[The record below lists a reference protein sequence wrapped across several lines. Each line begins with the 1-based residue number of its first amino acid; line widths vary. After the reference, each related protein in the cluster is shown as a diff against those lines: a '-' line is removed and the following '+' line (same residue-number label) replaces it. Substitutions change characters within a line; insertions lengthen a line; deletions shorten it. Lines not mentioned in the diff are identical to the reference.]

1 MSHITVKIN
10 SGKIRGIIQD
20 GIFTFKGLRYGES
33 TGGKNRF
40 RPPVP
45 AKPWTGIREAT
56 QYGPAS
62 WQPATSPVISHLL
75 GFSGLDA
82 ISEDCLV
89 LNVWS
94 QGLNDNARRP
104 VMVWLHGGGFFMG
117 SGDNTPCYD
126 GASLARKGVVMV
138 SVNHRLGPF
147 GYLYLQK
154 IAGEKYS
161 SSGNAGMLDLVLA
174 LKWIHE
180 NISIFGGNPQN
191 VTIFGESGGGTKV
204 STLMAM
210 PAARGLFHRA
220 IIESGPGLKVRTAEE
235 ADANT
240 RDLLEVMGLS
250 PDKFSALYE
259 MRASEI
265 QSASDIMAPRGGT
278 PPGTFSPVV
287 DGINLP
293 AHPFYPQ
300 ASPVSAD
307 IPLMIGTNKDEETF
321 MFINDPRFGKYD
333 EPTMKQIVVD
343 SMKQRVGAQV
353 PVEKVDGLIE
363 TYRQL
368 KPGATPHDLLMA
380 IETGLIRIG
389 STWLAE
395 RQAAIAGAPVYLYL
409 FTFESPAR
417 GGVLK
422 SPHTIEMPF
431 VFNNVKPPIE
441 LLGDSEELPALAEKI
456 SDTWISFA
464 RNGDPN
470 HPGIPFWPA
479 YNAPK
484 RSTMLLN
491 VECRV
496 ENDPYKQERLA
507 WI

>member
-1 MSHITVKIN
+1 MSGVTVKIT
-10 SGKIRGIIQD
+10 SGKIRGTSQD
-20 GIFTFKGLRYGES
+20 GIFAFLGLRYGES
-33 TGGKNRF
+33 TGGNNRF
-40 RPPVP
+40 MPPVP
-45 AKPWTGIREAT
+45 AKSWTGIRDAT
-56 QYGPAS
+56 HFGPAS

-75 GFSGLDA
+75 GYSGLDS

-89 LNVWS
+89 LNVWT
-94 QGLNDNARRP
+94 QGLNDNGLRP

-117 SGDNTPCYD
+117 SGDNTPCYN
-126 GASLARKGVVMV
+126 GASLARKGVVLV

-154 IAGEKYS
+154 LSRKYQ
-161 SSGNAGMLDLVLA
+161 SSGNAGMLDLILA
-174 LKWIHE
+174 LKWIQE
-180 NISIFGGNPQN
+180 NIAVFGGNPGN
-191 VTIFGESGGGTKV
+191 VTVFGESGGGTKV

-220 IIESGPGLKVRTAEE
+220 IIESGPGLKVRTSEE

-240 RDLLEVMGLS
+240 RDLLKIMGVK
-250 PDKFSALYE
+250 PDELAALYA

-287 DGINLP
+287 DGDTLP
-293 AHPFYPQ
+293 THPFFPG

-333 EPTMKQIVVD
+333 EATMRQIARD

-353 PVEKVDGLIE
+353 PLEKVDDLILV
-363 TYRQL
+363 YRRL
-368 KPGATPHDLLMA
+368 MPGATPHDLLMA

-395 RQAAIAGAPVYLYL
+395 RQATLAKAPVFLYL
-409 FTFESPAR
+409 FTLESPAL

-431 VFNNVKPPIE
+431 VFNNVKPTIE
-441 LLGDSEELPALAEKI
+441 LLGDSPALLELADRI
-456 SDTWISFA
+456 SDTWIAFA

-470 HPGIPFWPA
+470 HVGIPYWPP
-479 YNAPK
+479 YETDK

-491 VECRV
+491 IECRV
-496 ENDPYKQERLA
+496 EEDPYKQEREA
-507 WI
+507 WS